1 MKLEVCVE
9 NLSSALIAQENGA
22 TGIEFCDNLLQGGTT
37 PSAGAI
43 RKAKE
48 LLKIPFHVMIR
59 PRGGDF
65 YYSDVEFQIM
75 KEDICFVKS
84 LGVYGIVLGF
94 LTKDGVIDVQKT
106 RECIQLARPM
116 HITFHRAFDVSKDL
130 LKSLETLIELGVDRI
145 LTSGGES
152 SALEGLEVIEEL
164 VKQADNRIQILPGG
178 GITRRNLK
186 RIVEK
191 CNVPEIHMAIP
202 KTLPS
207 EMVFRNSRV
216 FMGTAILTS
225 EFELTVA
232 DGNVVRDVVNDLSL

>member
-43 RKAKE
+43 KKATE
-48 LLKIPFHVMIR
+48 LLTIPFHVMIR

-65 YYSDVEFQIM
+65 YYSDVEYQIM
-75 KEDICFVKS
+75 KEDIVYVKS

-94 LTKDGVIDVQKT
+94 LTKDGHVDVQRT

-116 HITFHRAFDVSKDL
+116 NFTFHRAFDVSKDL
-130 LKSLETLIELGVDRI
+130 FKSLETLIDLKVDRI

-152 SALEGLEVIEEL
+152 SALEGLEVLENL
-164 VKQADNRIQILPGG
+164 VKQANNRIQILPGG
-178 GITRRNLK
+178 GITRRNLR
-186 RIVEK
+186 RIIDK
-191 CNVPEIHMAIP
+191 LHVPEIHMAIP
-202 KTLPS
+202 KTLQS
-207 EMVFRNSRV
+207 EMEFRNSRV

-225 EFELTVA
+225 EFELTCA
-232 DGNVVRDVVNDLSL
+232 DGDIVKGVVRDIS